1 MSDDEQ
7 PKRRWKASAREEARV
22 TRSLTER
29 VDVKKART
37 QSSRRWLER
46 QLNDPYVKRTHA
58 EGWRSRAA
66 FKLIELD
73 DKFGLIK
80 RGMRVVDLGAAPGGW
95 TQVALKRGVA
105 AVVGIDLL
113 PIDPF
118 PGATFLEMDFLDDDA
133 PERLRALLG
142 GPPDLVLSD
151 MAANTTGHVRT
162 DQIKTGALAE
172 AAGAFAI
179 EMLAPGGAFVTKAF
193 QGGLD
198 NSLLNELK
206 RNFANVRHAKPPASR
221 AESSEVYVV
230 ATGFKGELRLPP
242 IRL

>member
-1 MSDDEQ
+1 MSEEEE
-7 PKRRWKASAREEARV
+7 PKRRWKGASREQARA

-66 FKLIELD
+66 FKLLELD
-73 DKFGLIK
+73 EKFGLLR

-95 TQVALKRGVA
+95 TQVALKRGA
-105 AVVGIDLL
+105 AAAVGIDLL
-113 PIDPF
+113 PVDPF
-118 PGATFLEMDFLDDDA
+118 PGATFIEMDFLDPEA
-133 PERLRALLG
+133 PEKLCALLG
-142 GPPDLVLSD
+142 APPDLVLSD
-151 MAANTTGHVRT
+151 MAANTTGHTRT

-172 AAGAFAI
+172 AAADFAI
-179 EMLAPGGAFVTKAF
+179 DMLAPGGAFVTKAF

-198 NSLLNELK
+198 AGVLTRLK
-206 RNFANVRHAKPPASR
+206 QHFAHVRHAKPPASR

-230 ATGFKGELRLPP
+230 AQGFKGRAD
-242 IRL
+242 